1 MYFRAF
7 KTSRLPFE
15 YFISQRILKSEVE
28 GKKVSRPIVRISML
42 SIALAVV
49 VNLITIA
56 VVTGFQHEVRD
67 KVTGFGSHILVM
79 NTGEQSVYE
88 AEPLLRDTLLH
99 NSLQNFAGIATVNAV
114 AYKPVLFQSGK
125 VERTI
130 RTKNGKDSVFVQQ
143 EIMAGLLKGVDS
155 TYDLHFFKENL
166 ISGRIPDFTTPE
178 ATNEILLSQQVAK
191 ALGVKLNDDVKA
203 FFVKNQPIRRN
214 FKLVGIYETGLDE
227 FDKKMALGDLRL
239 VQNLNDWGVKA
250 AITVEDTLYN
260 GQLIVRA
267 ESSGGNGNY
276 RYDWGK
282 GFENYSGFPL
292 CPTRDTVIRL
302 IVSDYW
308 SNIDGRNETT
318 SKADTA
324 YLFIDVQAHHGAVNH
339 IDSECGFQT
348 TTDGTI
354 DKILTA
360 EGFSIEGF
368 HRTLAFKPKDGPG
381 SSSNYIGAYELTV
394 NDWSALPEIYEKLK
408 RQFSLIP
415 TSSGHMLRVTSIT
428 DEQADIFM
436 WLGFLDLNVLIILTL
451 MILIGII
458 NMGSALLVLILVRTS
473 FIGLLKSMGATDWSI
488 RKIFLFQSG
497 RLILRGMVLGN
508 VVGLSLCGLQE
519 YFGIIRLNP
528 EVYYLDSVPI
538 ELNLAAW
545 IALNAVTFVVCLAA
559 LIIPSIVITRI
570 RPSKAIKFN

>member
-1 MYFRAF
+1 M
-7 KTSRLPFE
+7 
-15 YFISQRILKSEVE
+15 
-28 GKKVSRPIVRISML
+28 
-42 SIALAVV
+42 
-49 VNLITIA
+49 
-56 VVTGFQHEVRD
+56 
-67 KVTGFGSHILVM
+67 
-79 NTGEQSVYE
+79 
-88 AEPLLRDTLLH
+88 
-99 NSLQNFAGIATVNAV
+99 
-114 AYKPVLFQSGK
+114 
-125 VERTI
+125 
-130 RTKNGKDSVFVQQ
+130 
-143 EIMAGLLKGVDS
+143 
-155 TYDLHFFKENL
+155 
-166 ISGRIPDFTTPE
+166 PDFTTPE

-191 ALGVKLNDDVKA
+191 TLGVKLNDDVKA

-292 CPTRDTVIRL
+292 CPRGDTIIRL

-324 YLFIDVQAHHGAVNH
+324 YMYINVQSHHGDVNH

-348 TTDGTI
+348 TTYGTI
-354 DKILTA
+354 DKTLTA
-360 EGFSIEGF
+360 GGFSIEGF
-368 HRTLAFKPKDGPG
+368 HRTISFEPKDGPG

-394 NDWSALPEIYEKLK
+394 KDWSALPEIYERLK

-415 TSSGHMLRVTSIT
+415 TKSGHMLRVTSIT

-538 ELNLAAW
+538 ELNLAVW
-545 IALNAVTFVVCLAA
+545 ISLNAVTFVVCLAA

>member
-1 MYFRAF
+1 
-7 KTSRLPFE
+7 
-15 YFISQRILKSEVE
+15 
-28 GKKVSRPIVRISML
+28 ML

-67 KVTGFGSHILVM
+67 KVTGFGAHILVM
-79 NTGEQSVYE
+79 NAGEQSVYE
-88 AEPLLRDTLLH
+88 AEPLLRDTVLQH
-99 NSLQNFAGIATVNAV
+99 SLKSFEGIATVNPV

-130 RTKNGKDSVFVQQ
+130 RTKQGKDSVFVQQ

-166 ISGRIPDFTTPE
+166 VSGRIPNFSTPE
-178 ATNEILLSQQVAK
+178 ATNEILLSVQVAK
-191 ALGVKLNDDVKA
+191 TLGVKLNEEVKA

-214 FKLVGIYETGLDE
+214 FKLVGIYETGLEE
-227 FDKKMALGDLRL
+227 FDKKLALGDLRL
-239 VQNLNDWGVKA
+239 VQSLNDWGIKA
-250 AITVEDTLYN
+250 AITIEDTLYN

-267 ESSGGNGNY
+267 ASSGGNGNY

-292 CPTRDTVIRL
+292 CPTRDTLIRL

-318 SKADTA
+318 SQPDTA
-324 YLFIDVQAHHGAVNH
+324 YLQIHVHTHHGDVNH
-339 IDSECGFQT
+339 MDPDCGFQT
-348 TTDGTI
+348 HEDGTI
-354 DKILTA
+354 EKTLTA
-360 EGFSIEGF
+360 NGFNIEGY
-368 HRTLAFKPKDGPG
+368 HRTISFVPKDGIG
-381 SSSNYIGAYELTV
+381 SSSKYIGAYELTV
-394 NDWSALPEIYEKLK
+394 KDWNALPQIYEKLK
-408 RQFSLIP
+408 RQYSLIP
-415 TSSGHMLRVTSIT
+415 TSTGQMLRVSSIT

-497 RLILRGMVLGN
+497 RLILRGMALGN
-508 VVGLSLCGLQE
+508 IVGLVLCGLQE

-528 EVYYLDSVPI
+528 EVYYLESVPI
-538 ELNLAAW
+538 ELNAMAW
-545 IALNAVTFVVCLAA
+545 LALNVVTFAVCLSA

>member
-1 MYFRAF
+1 
-7 KTSRLPFE
+7 
-15 YFISQRILKSEVE
+15 
-28 GKKVSRPIVRISML
+28 ML
-42 SIALAVV
+42 SIALAVI

-79 NTGEQSVYE
+79 NSGEQSVYE
-88 AEPLLRDTLLH
+88 AEPLLRDTLLQ
-99 NSLQNFAGIATVNAV
+99 NSLQKFNGIATVNAV

-155 TYDLHFFKENL
+155 TYDLHFFQENL
-166 ISGRIPDFTTPE
+166 IAGRVPDFTTDE
-178 ATNEILLSQQVAK
+178 ATNEILLSKQVANT
-191 ALGVKLNDDVKA
+191 LGVKLNEEVKA

-214 FKLVGIYETGLDE
+214 FKLVGIYETGLEE
-227 FDKKMALGDLRL
+227 FDKKMAIGDLRL
-239 VQNLNDWGVKA
+239 VQNLNDWGIKA

-260 GQLIVRA
+260 GQLIIRA
-267 ESSGGNGNY
+267 ASTGGNGNY

-292 CPTRDTVIRL
+292 CPTKDTMIRL

-318 SKADTA
+318 SRPDTA
-324 YLFIDVQAHHGAVNH
+324 YMFVNVQAHHGPVGH
-339 IDSECGFQT
+339 IDEDCSYPIN
-348 TTDGTI
+348 TDGTI
-354 DKILTA
+354 EKTLTDK
-360 EGFSIEGF
+360 GFSIEGF
-368 HRTLAFKPKDGPG
+368 HRTITFEPTDGPG
-381 SSSNYIGAYELTV
+381 SSSDYVGAYELTV
-394 NDWSALPEIYEKLK
+394 KDWNALPEIYEKLK

-415 TSSGHMLRVTSIT
+415 NASGEMLKVTSIT

-488 RKIFLFQSG
+488 RKIFLYQSG
-497 RLILRGMVLGN
+497 RLILRGMLLGN
-508 VVGLSLCGLQE
+508 VIGLTLCGLQE

-538 ELNLAAW
+538 ELNVAAW
-545 IALNAVTFVVCLAA
+545 IALNAVTFIVCLAA

>member
-7 KTSRLPFE
+7 KTSRLTFE

-79 NTGEQSVYE
+79 NSGEQSVYE

-99 NSLQNFAGIATVNAV
+99 NSLQHFTGIATVNAV

-130 RTKNGKDSVFVQQ
+130 RNKNGKDSVFVQQ

-166 ISGRIPDFTTPE
+166 ISGRIPDFTTPD

-191 ALGVKLNDDVKA
+191 TLGVKLNEEVKA

-227 FDKKMALGDLRL
+227 FDKKMAIGDLRL

-318 SKADTA
+318 SRPDTA
-324 YLFIDVQAHHGAVNH
+324 YMFVNVWAHHGPVNH
-339 IDSECGFQT
+339 VDEDCGYPT
-348 TTDGTI
+348 NADGTI
-354 DKILTA
+354 EKALTDK
-360 EGFSIEGF
+360 GFSIEGF
-368 HRTLAFKPKDGPG
+368 HRTISFDPKDGPG
-381 SSSNYIGAYELTV
+381 SSSNYIGAYELSV
-394 NDWSALPEIYEKLK
+394 NDWSALPEIYERLK

-545 IALNAVTFVVCLAA
+545 VALNAVTFVVCLAA

>member
-1 MYFRAF
+1 MYFRTF
-7 KTSRLPFE
+7 KRSILRFE

-42 SIALAVV
+42 SIALAVI

-79 NTGEQSVYE
+79 NSGEHSVYE
-88 AEPLLRDTLLH
+88 AEPLLRDTLLQ
-99 NSLQNFAGIATVNAV
+99 NSLQKFNGIATVNPV

-166 ISGRIPDFTTPE
+166 ISGRVPDFTTDE
-178 ATNEILLSQQVAK
+178 ATNEILLSKQVANT
-191 ALGVKLNDDVKA
+191 LGVKLNEEVKA

-214 FKLVGIYETGLDE
+214 FKLVGIYETGLEE
-227 FDKKMALGDLRL
+227 FDKKMAIGDLRL
-239 VQNLNDWGVKA
+239 VQNLNDWGIKA

-260 GQLIVRA
+260 GQLIIRA
-267 ESSGGNGNY
+267 SSTGGNGNY

-292 CPTRDTVIRL
+292 CPTRDTMIRL

-318 SKADTA
+318 SRPDTA
-324 YLFIDVQAHHGAVNH
+324 YMFINVWAHHGPVNH
-339 IDSECGFQT
+339 IDEDCGYFT
-348 TTDGTI
+348 NPDGTI
-354 DKILTA
+354 EKNLT
-360 EGFSIEGF
+360 EKGFSIEGF
-368 HRTLAFKPKDGPG
+368 HRTIKFEPTDGPG
-381 SSSNYIGAYELTV
+381 SSSDYVGAYELTV
-394 NDWSALPEIYEKLK
+394 KDWNALPEIYEKLK

-415 TSSGHMLRVTSIT
+415 NASGEMLKVTSIT

-488 RKIFLFQSG
+488 RKIFLYQSG
-497 RLILRGMVLGN
+497 RLILRGMLLGN
-508 VVGLSLCGLQE
+508 AVGLSLCGLQE

-538 ELNLAAW
+538 ELNLVAW
-545 IALNAVTFVVCLAA
+545 IALNAVTFIVCLAA

>member
-1 MYFRAF
+1 
-7 KTSRLPFE
+7 
-15 YFISQRILKSEVE
+15 
-28 GKKVSRPIVRISML
+28 ML

-79 NTGEQSVYE
+79 NAGEQSVYE
-88 AEPLLRDTLLH
+88 AEPLLRDTLLR
-99 NSLQNFAGIATVNAV
+99 NSLQNLAGIATVNAV

-155 TYDLHFFKENL
+155 SYDLHFFKENL
-166 ISGRIPDFTTPE
+166 ISGRLPDFTTPE

-191 ALGVKLNDDVKA
+191 TLGVKLNDDVKA

-324 YLFIDVQAHHGAVNH
+324 FMFIDVQAHHGNVNH
-339 IDSECGFQT
+339 IDEDCGFQPN
-348 TTDGTI
+348 TDGTI
-354 DKILTA
+354 DKTLTA
-360 EGFSIEGF
+360 EGFSIDGF
-368 HRTLAFKPKDGPG
+368 HRTISFEPKDGPG

-394 NDWSALPEIYEKLK
+394 NDWSALPTIYEKLK
-408 RQFSLIP
+408 RQFSFIP
-415 TSSGHMLRVTSIT
+415 TPSGHMLRVTSVT

-508 VVGLSLCGLQE
+508 AVGLSLCGLQE

-538 ELNLAAW
+538 ELNLTAW
-545 IALNAVTFVVCLAA
+545 IALNTVTFVVCLAA

>member
-1 MYFRAF
+1 
-7 KTSRLPFE
+7 
-15 YFISQRILKSEVE
+15 
-28 GKKVSRPIVRISML
+28 ML

-79 NTGEQSVYE
+79 NAGEQSVYE

-99 NSLQNFAGIATVNAV
+99 NSLQNFTGIATVNAV

-130 RTKNGKDSVFVQQ
+130 RNKNGKDSVFVQQ

-155 TYDLHFFKENL
+155 SYDLHFFKENL
-166 ISGRIPDFTTPE
+166 ISGRMPDFTTPE

-191 ALGVKLNDDVKA
+191 TLGVNLNDDVKA

-227 FDKKMALGDLRL
+227 FDKKMAIGDLRL

-292 CPTRDTVIRL
+292 CPTRDTIIRL

-318 SKADTA
+318 SRPDTA
-324 YLFIDVQAHHGAVNH
+324 YMHINVQSHHGDVNH
-339 IDSECGFQT
+339 MDQNCDYSVNS
-348 TTDGTI
+348 DGTI
-354 DKILTA
+354 EKTLTA

-368 HRTLAFKPKDGPG
+368 HRTLTFKPKDGSG

-415 TSSGHMLRVTSIT
+415 TKSGHMLRVTSIT

-538 ELNLAAW
+538 ELNLSAW

-559 LIIPSIVITRI
+559 LIIPSIVITRV